1 MKENPPGKP
10 PEPKKVEPAFTPL
23 GTPPE
28 PPIRS
33 REGDII
39 HISPELAV
47 GEADVRSAEL
57 GEVVKGTSLWR
68 DAWRRLLKNRL
79 AVFGMIV
86 VALITIAAVLGP
98 SVIKQLTGV
107 TPDYIPPDAALIKS
121 FPPFTAPDGS
131 FSWKHP
137 MGTDTQ
143 GRDLMARV
151 LQGGQISLMVGIIA
165 SLMSL
170 IIGVSYGAIA
180 GYLGGRIDNIM
191 MRLVDVLYSLPY
203 IIIVIVLLSMFKKQT
218 AQGQLILLF
227 VALGSVSW
235 LTMARIVRGQVLSL
249 KNQEFVLAARA
260 TGVSTP
266 RIIFRHIVPNTLG
279 PVIVYTTLTIPTIML
294 SEAFLS
300 FLGFGVQPPLA
311 SWGSLAADGAQN
323 IAIYPWQLLCPGLTM
338 GLTLFSLNF
347 VGDGL
352 RDALD
357 PQMRK

>member
-1 MKENPPGKP
+1 MKDDSQDKAPASDQI
-10 PEPKKVEPAFTPL
+10 EPALTPL
-23 GTPPE
+23 GTVPE
-28 PPIRS
+28 PPVRS
-33 REGDII
+33 RSGDII
-39 HISPELAV
+39 HTAPELAV
-47 GEADVRSAEL
+47 GEGDVRSAEL
-57 GEVVKGTSLWR
+57 GEVVHGTSLWR
-68 DAWRRLLKNRL
+68 DAWRRLLKNKL

-86 VALITIAAVLGP
+86 VLLIALGSVVGPFLIRQITGA
-98 SVIKQLTGV
+98 
-107 TPDYIPPDAALIKS
+107 TPELIPTDAALIKA
-121 FPPFTAPDGS
+121 FPPFRAPDGS
-131 FSWKHP
+131 FSAKHP
-137 MGTDTQ
+137 MGTDNQ
-143 GRDLMARV
+143 GRDLLARV
-151 LQGGQISLMVGIIA
+151 LQGGQISLMVGLIA
-165 SLMSL
+165 TLMSL
-170 IIGVSYGAIA
+170 VIGVSYGAIA
-180 GYLGGRIDNIM
+180 GYIGGRTDNIM

-227 VALGSVSW
+227 VSLGSVSW

-279 PVIVYTTLTIPTIML
+279 PVIVYATLTIPTVML
-294 SEAFLS
+294 AEAFLS
-300 FLGFGVQPPLA
+300 FLGFGVQPPIA
-311 SWGSLAADGAQN
+311 SWGSLAADGSQN